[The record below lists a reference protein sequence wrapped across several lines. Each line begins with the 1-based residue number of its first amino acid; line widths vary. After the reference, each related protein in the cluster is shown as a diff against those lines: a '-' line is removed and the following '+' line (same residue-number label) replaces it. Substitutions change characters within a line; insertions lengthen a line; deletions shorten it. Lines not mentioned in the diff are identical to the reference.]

1 MDELLDRI
9 RQAADQ
15 AGERRFL
22 ELLRWH
28 CVVASL
34 PDIDPT
40 APGAYRVAITE
51 LGEGRA
57 VELLHDL
64 RNAGRNPRRYRNSAD
79 GKPRYR
85 GSATTSRRFHQG

>member
-34 PDIDPT
+34 ADISS
-40 APGAYRVAITE
+40 AP
-51 LGEGRA
+51 
-57 VELLHDL
+57 
-64 RNAGRNPRRYRNSAD
+64 
-79 GKPRYR
+79 
-85 GSATTSRRFHQG
+85 